1 MSLYNVTEILL
12 QKVEPEFPHN
22 FHKSCYCA
30 NDFMVLWKIRMG
42 TETRKYL
49 SGSMSETNE
58 IVVVVAI
65 FVYKNGKVKLL
76 IFLTVGW

>member
-22 FHKSCYCA
+22 FHKSCDCS

-42 TETRKYL
+42 TETPKYL
-49 SGSMSETNE
+49 SDSMSETSE

-65 FVYKNGKVKLL
+65 FVYKNGRVKLL
-76 IFLTVGW
+76 IFLTVSC